1 MTDTPSTRSLLIL
14 SCIATLLVVLQV
26 ILITHG
32 A

>member
-1 MTDTPSTRSLLIL
+1 MNALPGTRSLLIV
-14 SCIATLLVVLQV
+14 SFIATLLVVVQV